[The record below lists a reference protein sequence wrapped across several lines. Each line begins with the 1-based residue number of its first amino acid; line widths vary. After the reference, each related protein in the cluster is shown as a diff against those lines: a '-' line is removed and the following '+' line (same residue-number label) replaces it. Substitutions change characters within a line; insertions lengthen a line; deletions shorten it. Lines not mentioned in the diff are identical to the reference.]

1 MALFQV
7 FPKWPF
13 LWDLLNSSW
22 FSKGRWNSDGSRPL
36 TNHLQLLL
44 QRFEKVDHT
53 LLSWTSCST
62 EAWNMQF
69 PLFPSPY
76 GSFIYRVSKQV
87 WDILNVMFWSSEKF
101 ASYVYKKMTHV
112 VGTKF
117 GIHPFLSGQNS
128 EFTPFCWVKNSKFTP
143 FCRAKI
149 ENSPLFVWPKFKIL
163 PFIESK
169 FRNRPFLMGQNS
181 DFTPLYRVK
190 IQNSPLCIGSRY
202 NIYPFLL
209 GQDSKLTPF
218 RRDKIHPLSCQ
229 NSKFTP
235 FYWVNIL

>member
-1 MALFQV
+1 MTIFMG
-7 FPKWPF
+7 FE
-13 LWDLLNSSW
+13 NSSW

-87 WDILNVMFWSSEKF
+87 WDMLNVTFWSSEKF

-117 GIHPFLSGQNS
+117 GIHHFLSGPNS
-128 EFTPFCWVKNSKFTP
+128 EFTHIYWDKYRIHPFLLGQKFKISPYLSGQNSKFTP

-149 ENSPLFVWPKFKIL
+149 KNFPLFV
-163 PFIESK
+163 
-169 FRNRPFLMGQNS
+169 G
-181 DFTPLYRVK
+181 T
-190 IQNSPLCIGSRY
+190 
-202 NIYPFLL
+202 
-209 GQDSKLTPF
+209 
-218 RRDKIHPLSCQ
+218 
-229 NSKFTP
+229 
-235 FYWVNIL
+235 